1 MLVFSPACSC
11 QSLNLTLK
19 NVSFGFVF
27 LGTLTRTNLDDLI
40 TRSLSLACAP
50 LATTCL
56 WLRKESQT
64 PNLSL
69 FLTLSIPTGTW
80 IGPSVFLLQALV
92 SVSSV
97 GFSCKVSLTGQEL
110 CFCLLWRAPLSGG
123 NCVLLDGNGWQCSH
137 TVLFHRQGWTR
148 LAAGVYG
155 VYDQQGDRKRE
166 IQRGDREC
174 FPCPQLR
181 REALR
186 DQGGALPGTYQ
197 LWPLGTDRGFLFIDS

>member
-1 MLVFSPACSC
+1 M
-11 QSLNLTLK
+11 LK

-97 GFSCKVSLTGQEL
+97 GFSCKVSYRPRA
-110 CFCLLWRAPLSGG
+110 LL
-123 NCVLLDGNGWQCSH
+123 
-137 TVLFHRQGWTR
+137 LFI
-148 LAAGVYG
+148 V
-155 VYDQQGDRKRE
+155 E
-166 IQRGDREC
+166 S
-174 FPCPQLR
+174 PSLR
-181 REALR
+181 RELHSS
-186 DQGGALPGTYQ
+186 G
-197 LWPLGTDRGFLFIDS
+197 W